1 MTTTQT
7 QTQTQIP
14 TLTPHPSTSALL
26 AATSFKVLRGEP
38 SPEELAAFTA
48 VLSLR
53 LTTPDAP
60 TPQRPTTAHWTRP
73 ERLRAYTCPRAWH
86 S

>member
-1 MTTTQT
+1 MTTTRT
-7 QTQTQIP
+7 P
-14 TLTPHPSTSALL
+14 TPRPSASDLL

-48 VLSLR
+48 VLTLR

-60 TPQRPTTAHWTRP
+60 TPQRPTTAHWARP
-73 ERLRAYTCPRAWH
+73 ERLRAYACPRAWH

>member
-1 MTTTQT
+1 MTTTR
-7 QTQTQIP
+7 
-14 TLTPHPSTSALL
+14 TPATRPSASDLL

-48 VLSLR
+48 VLTLR

-73 ERLRAYTCPRAWH
+73 ERLRTYACPRAWH

>member
-1 MTTTQT
+1 MTTTRT
-7 QTQTQIP
+7 QTP
-14 TLTPHPSTSALL
+14 TSPPHPSPSDLL

-48 VLSLR
+48 VLTLR
-53 LTTPDAP
+53 LTTLDVP

-86 S
+86 G

>member
-1 MTTTQT
+1 MTTTR
-7 QTQTQIP
+7 
-14 TLTPHPSTSALL
+14 TPATRPSASDLL

-48 VLSLR
+48 VLTLR
-53 LTTPDAP
+53 LTTPDTP

-73 ERLRAYTCPRAWH
+73 ERLRTYACPRAWH

>member
-1 MTTTQT
+1 MTTTRTQPQT
-7 QTQTQIP
+7 A
-14 TLTPHPSTSALL
+14 TPHPSASDLL

-48 VLSLR
+48 VLTLR

-73 ERLRAYTCPRAWH
+73 ERLRAYACPRAWH